1 MKILV
6 LGAGGMLGKAL
17 LVAADSKQHH
27 SDEVLGAKRVGCDIL
42 QPLQLEAVRDGFKPD
57 LVINAAGA
65 PNKNELV
72 NSLGPWYVSRV
83 FSCPIWHISTDCVF
97 NHESKS
103 VHKPTDTPYP
113 LTEYG
118 ISKLLGEQI
127 APHVS
132 NIRTSFIGYDH
143 GLLRWLLDQK
153 PGAVVDGW
161 DLAFWSGST
170 VAAVADRL
178 MTAAFNNAL
187 LPSVVHLAV
196 DTNFAISKYELL
208 AKLIRHYKLDLT
220 LRRVSTVQVN
230 RIMVPTCFL
239 DPIDRALDKEPRYD
253 LLATNA

>member
-1 MKILV
+1 MRILV

-17 LVAADSKQHH
+17 LAAAIEASAEE
-27 SDEVLGAKRVGCDIL
+27 SVVGLTRKECDIL
-42 QPLQLEAVRDGFKPD
+42 QPLQLEAAQQSVKPT

-103 VHKPTDTPYP
+103 VHKHTDTPYP

-132 NIRTSFIGYDH
+132 NIRTSFIGYEH

-153 PGAVVDGW
+153 PGATVDGW

-170 VAAVADRL
+170 VRAVADRL
-178 MTAAFNNAL
+178 MTAAINKAK
-187 LPSVVHLAV
+187 LPDIVHLAV
-196 DTNFAISKYELL
+196 DTNFAVSKYDLL
-208 AKLIRHYKLDLT
+208 AKLIRHYKLDLA

-230 RIMVPTCFL
+230 RLMVPTCFL
-239 DPIDRALDKEPRYD
+239 DPIDRALDQEPRHD
-253 LLATNA
+253 VLAANA